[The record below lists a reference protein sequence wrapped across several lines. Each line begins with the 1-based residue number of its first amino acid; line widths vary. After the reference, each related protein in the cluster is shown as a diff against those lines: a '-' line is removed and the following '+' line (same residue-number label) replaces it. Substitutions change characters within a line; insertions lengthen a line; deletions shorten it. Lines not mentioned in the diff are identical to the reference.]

1 MKAGQIKAG
10 TAVPG
15 GRHETIREMRTTQQ
29 GTRAALTMAR
39 LVAAFG
45 TSHSIMLN
53 ATLEDWHRHFR
64 VRDCTLSYHDRAGR
78 TLSYDEALALAP
90 PNAAELIAPARIE
103 ERHAAAHANIARM
116 KAEIEAARL
125 DALIVIGDDQREL
138 FEERHQPSIGIYYGT
153 TIRNAAAIE
162 APGATW
168 FERARM
174 GFQEP
179 AADAHYPCDA
189 ALALH
194 LIDGLVNRE
203 FDIAAIQSLA
213 NGQFEGHAY
222 GFVHRRYIGRT
233 DLPVVPVFLNT
244 YYPPNQPTPGRC
256 VALGRAIA
264 ELVASYPKDIRIG
277 IIGSGG
283 LTHFLID
290 AEFDQDLIA
299 AFRRNDLDFLARLDP
314 RRLQSGSSEIRNW
327 LVAAAAAGSLALQW
341 ASYVPGY
348 RSPALSGTGL
358 CWATWR

>member
-1 MKAGQIKAG
+1 
-10 TAVPG
+10 
-15 GRHETIREMRTTQQ
+15 
-29 GTRAALTMAR
+29 MAR

-53 ATLEDWHRHFR
+53 STLDDWLRNFR
-64 VRDCTLSYHDRAGR
+64 VRDRTLSYHDRSGR
-78 TLSYDEALALAP
+78 ALSYDEALALAP
-90 PNAAELIAPARIE
+90 PDAALLITPARLE

-116 KAEIEAARL
+116 KAEIAAARL
-125 DALIVIGDDQREL
+125 DALVVIGDDQHEL
-138 FEERHQPSIGIYYGT
+138 FDERHQPSIGIYHGT
-153 TIRNAAAIE
+153 TIRNAAAAD

-168 FERARM
+168 FERARS

-179 AADAHYPCDA
+179 QADAHYPCDA

-194 LIDGLVNRE
+194 LIDGLVTRE
-203 FDIAAIQSLA
+203 FDIAAINGLA
-213 NGQFEGHAY
+213 GGQFEGHAY
-222 GFVHRRYIGRT
+222 GFVHRRYIGAAGM
-233 DLPVVPVFLNT
+233 PVVPVFLNT
-244 YYPPNQPTPGRC
+244 YYPPNQPTPRRC
-256 VALGRAIA
+256 VELGRAIA

-277 IIGSGG
+277 VIGSGG

-299 AFRRNDLDFLARLDP
+299 AFRRNDLEFLARLDP

-327 LVAAAAAGSLALQW
+327 LVAAGTAQSLALQW

-358 CWATWR
+358 CWAAWR